1 VSART
6 VSTDT
11 FDSADGL
18 VLVTEVGGDHLR
30 SAAHRTCVASCE
42 SERVLPRGEEFD
54 HFIGYNA
61 ACTEDGDHV
70 RSALA

>member
-1 VSART
+1 MSART
-6 VSTDT
+6 VTTDT
-11 FDSADGL
+11 FESPDGL
-18 VLVTEVGGDHLR
+18 VLVTEVGGDHIR
-30 SAAHRTCVASCE
+30 SAAPRTCVASCE

>member
-6 VSTDT
+6 VTTDT
-11 FDSADGL
+11 FDSAAGL
-18 VLVTEVGGDHLR
+18 ILVTEVGGDHLR
-30 SAAHRTCVASCE
+30 SAAHRTCYASCE

-61 ACTEDGDHV
+61 ARTEAGDHV